1 MLHSFATQKYH
12 CLKTNDVSRSR
23 SIAMYSYAM
32 YSYAMKQARVNHT
45 IVLYFINNIPSILD
59 LNGVTNE
66 FVKYI

>member
-23 SIAMYSYAM
+23 SIAI
-32 YSYAMKQARVNHT
+32 YSYAMKQARVNHK
-45 IVLYFINNIPSILD
+45 IVLYIHNNIPSILD